1 MISIIVAISEENA
14 IGKQGGLLCHLP
26 NDLKH
31 FKTVTSGS
39 TVIMGERTFL
49 SLPINKT
56 TGTHALPNR
65 RNIVITDNKE
75 HAYEGAEMAY
85 SIEDAIK
92 LANTLPIY
100 SSTPLPQEDTLPPYP
115 PTPLHPTKASE
126 AFVIGGGMVYRQFMP
141 LADKLYIT
149 HIHHSWKDADT
160 FFPEIRQD
168 EWQLVSAERQEADEN
183 NPYPHTFAVYT
194 RRK

>member
-75 HAYEGAEMAY
+75 HTFDGAEMAY

-92 LANTLPIY
+92 LAQENSQLSTLNSKLLY
-100 SSTPLPQEDTLPPYP
+100 TLNSKLST
-115 PTPLHPTKASE
+115 TKASE

-160 FFPEIRQD
+160 FFPEIKES
-168 EWQLVSAERQEADEN
+168 EWQLISAERQEADEN